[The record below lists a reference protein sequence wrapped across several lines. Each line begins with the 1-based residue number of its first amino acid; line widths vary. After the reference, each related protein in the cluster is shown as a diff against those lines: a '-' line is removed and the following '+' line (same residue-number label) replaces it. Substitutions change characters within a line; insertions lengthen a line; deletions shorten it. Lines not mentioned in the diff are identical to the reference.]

1 MYKFEI
7 FRDSNGV
14 YRWRLMTANGYVV
27 ATGDPRFRTPEL
39 ARKAV
44 LSMRTKLA
52 DADVPD
58 VRETARA
65 A

>member
-14 YRWRLMTANGYVV
+14 YRWRLRASNGYVV
-27 ATGDPRFRTPEL
+27 ATGDPRFRTAEL

-44 LSMRTKLA
+44 LSMRSKLA
-52 DADVPD
+52 SADVPD

>member
-1 MYKFEI
+1 MYKFVI

-14 YRWRLMTANGYVV
+14 YRWRLTASNGYVV

-39 ARKAV
+39 AREAV
-44 LSMRTKLA
+44 LSMQAKLA